1 MYEIVGKAVVWGLGV
16 PIATMTVGP
25 LLLVLGMLI
34 AMAVTNRDR
43 KHVVKKP
50 FRADRGIWEIRW
62 ARWLRTV
69 SRKHHKISGEL
80 ALIERIGR
88 GGFLWADDT
97 LRELTDPGYRH

>member
-1 MYEIVGKAVVWGLGV
+1 MYEIVGKAVVWGLGA
-16 PIATMTVGP
+16 PIAGFTAFV
-25 LLLVLGMLI
+25 LLGILGMFV
-34 AMAVTNRDR
+34 AMAVTARDR

-50 FRADRGIWEIRW
+50 FLAARGIWQIRW

-69 SRKHHKISGEL
+69 FQKSHKISGEL

-97 LRELTDPGYRH
+97 LRGLTDPGYRH